1 SVKPSHY
8 DLTIQTDLDNSVF
21 KGLVKINLDVKEPT
35 STIVLNSSKLKLN
48 KAISYVR
55 SETLNEKLAPS
66 NCSVNDK
73 DKQVTF
79 TFPTTFQSGTQLE
92 LEIAFTG
99 TFDSSNVGYYR
110 ASYEKDGKKRY
121 YTLNQFEAI
130 NARCAFPCW
139 DEPALKATFDVTLI
153 FKTDMVNISNSAVVL
168 EKAFSP
174 NDQDYLDLKEAF
186 PTLNDK
192 WKITKF
198 HRTPKMSTYIVAFA
212 SGPFEYIESKVKLP
226 ISGMEVPLRV
236 YGTLTMNMILSSLLS
251 TADIIHQA
259 QFALD
264 FKAQVLPLYEQL
276 FDVPYPL
283 PKLDTLVVS

>member
-1 SVKPSHY
+1 MY
-8 DLTIQTDLDNSVF
+8 Q
-21 KGLVKINLDVKEPT
+21 
-35 STIVLNSSKLKLN
+35 
-48 KAISYVR
+48 
-55 SETLNEKLAPS
+55 
-66 NCSVNDK
+66 
-73 DKQVTF
+73 
-79 TFPTTFQSGTQLE
+79 
-92 LEIAFTG
+92 
-99 TFDSSNVGYYR
+99 
-110 ASYEKDGKKRY
+110 
-121 YTLNQFEAI
+121 AI

-168 EKAFSP
+168 EKAFPP

-236 YGTLTMNMILSSLLS
+236 YA

-283 PKLDTLVVS
+283 PKLDTLVAADLDAGAMENWGLITGRTSELLLDPMKGDTIAKKSVIETQAHEVAHMSFVFDILAFSVSSLVDGVCFATLLGSLIAVGEFYFFLANLLATMYHS